1 MINSLGTND
10 YNWNN
15 LYPGVYKKNSKK
27 NIKYCGQ
34 HCLFYRDATTPNQ
47 LSCREAI
54 LIQQRLM
61 KIIHIKG
68 FRLKK
73 RSALSPLYDEINR
86 CAHLACLKGPLDFSE
101 WGNPEKYFSINNL
114 MEDE

>member
-1 MINSLGTND
+1 MINSSPITD

-34 HCLFYRDATTPNQ
+34 HCLFYKDANTPNQ
-47 LSCREAI
+47 LSCKEAL

-61 KIIHIKG
+61 RILHSEGFKLKRKG
-68 FRLKK
+68 SL
-73 RSALSPLYDEINR
+73 APLYDAINKK
-86 CAHLACLKGPLDFSE
+86 AHLACLKGQLDFSE
-101 WGNPEKYFSINNL
+101 WGNQEKYFYINNL
-114 MEDE
+114 MED